1 MFSSDRE
8 YGKEQSMSTPK
19 GMKCVPKTL
28 DNGDKVLVYSDTDHI
43 VLQLRHS
50 VATEEDM
57 LAPSFKVAVPLTA
70 AEAIAV
76 ASELLNAALPQ
87 LANIQAAMQQ
97 AISNG
102 VPHAQETEDKT
113 ALVE

>member
-1 MFSSDRE
+1 
-8 YGKEQSMSTPK
+8 MSTPK

-28 DNGDKVLVYSDTDHI
+28 VNGDKVLIYSDTDHI

-50 VATEEDM
+50 VATEENL

-76 ASELLNAALPQ
+76 ASELSNAALPQ

-97 AISNG
+97 NISNSMSYT
-102 VPHAQETEDKT
+102 QEKENKIAHVD
-113 ALVE
+113 